1 MSLFRKNRLIAVI
14 AQKVIFWIR
23 PQILSVMADG
33 CCFKAMR
40 IFYDCK
46 GPNRGGIFLITQAYR
61 QSDLMSRRSL
71 SMRQALE
78 KCSQHLQDRDRSF
91 PHSGPQTQ

>member
-33 CCFKAMR
+33 CCFNDKPDGYEQNQFGKLETTN
-40 IFYDCK
+40 I
-46 GPNRGGIFLITQAYR
+46 IIE
-61 QSDLMSRRSL
+61 SSL
-71 SMRQALE
+71 
-78 KCSQHLQDRDRSF
+78 
-91 PHSGPQTQ
+91 

>member
-23 PQILSVMADG
+23 HQVLSVMADG

-40 IFYDCK
+40 ILYDK
-46 GPNRGGIFLITQAYR
+46 TGFFSEKKTGLPPQSVAISNSIFCVDQWEFLGVVSKTDVTR
-61 QSDLMSRRSL
+61 VS
-71 SMRQALE
+71 
-78 KCSQHLQDRDRSF
+78 
-91 PHSGPQTQ
+91 